1 MTDIQKTLP
10 QNAQWPPL
18 EHSKQRM
25 NIIPENDYIIVE
37 LNPLE
42 SCLDLMTCEECFN
55 RLYTSKSLFRYM
67 YFGQTM
73 VVKFDVLFQ

>member
-1 MTDIQKTLP
+1 MTDIQKNLP

-18 EHSKQRM
+18 EHSTQRM
-25 NIIPENDYIIVE
+25 DIIPENDYIIVE

-55 RLYTSKSLFRYM
+55 R
-67 YFGQTM
+67 
-73 VVKFDVLFQ
+73 